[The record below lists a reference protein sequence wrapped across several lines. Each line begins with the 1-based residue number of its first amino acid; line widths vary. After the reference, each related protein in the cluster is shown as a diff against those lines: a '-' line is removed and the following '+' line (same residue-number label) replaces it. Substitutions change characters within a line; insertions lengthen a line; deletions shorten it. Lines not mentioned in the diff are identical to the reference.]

1 MKLNCCSKI
10 VLTKRIYE
18 IWPSIPKK
26 TVWCCIYLGNLCCWK
41 LNGYLWLVCVHECVS
56 VTRGRFGKL
65 NTKIFN
71 FWVQCSGKN
80 CIHSTSTYW
89 TRENLTEPNTEVLN
103 RGWRWRWGGARAGVG
118 DGWEWFFLWI
128 MPSIAS
134 YHRIV
139 AYRIASYRNW
149 MGFVLFS
156 LSNWLNYFTTI
167 NYRLFAKSDE
177 GRDSKRDRGREW
189 MRNTY
194 SIMNE

>member
-1 MKLNCCSKI
+1 MKLNFCSKI

-18 IWPSIPKK
+18 IWSSIPKNSMMLHLSGK
-26 TVWCCIYLGNLCCWK
+26 PMTICCRK
-41 LNGYLWLVCVHECVS
+41 LNGYLWLVCVCEWVS

-80 CIHSTSTYW
+80 CIHSTSTCW

-103 RGWRWRWGGARAGVG
+103 RGWRWGGAG

-128 MPSIAS
+128 MPSIAL

-167 NYRLFAKSDE
+167 NYRLFAKRDE
-177 GRDSKRDRGREW
+177 GRARE
-189 MRNTY
+189 RAR
-194 SIMNE
+194 